1 MKLIKII
8 LISLVLFA
16 ISTMFISCAN
26 QPSDTGKE
34 REQEQEQAHPNK

>member
-1 MKLIKII
+1 MKLIKIF
-8 LISLVLFA
+8 LISLVLCA
-16 ISTMFISCAN
+16 ISIMFLGCYN